1 MVETSGKLASLDS
14 AILAADLSKFLLAHP
29 LVNLCEEEN
38 AIVGLTADI
47 SITWCELDLVLAIAA
62 NVIGHSDLG
71 HGSTLV
77 HSEGGERRLLVLEV
91 HVRHA
96 VDGKQ

>member
-1 MVETSGKLASLDS
+1 MVETSGKFASLDS

-77 HSEGGERRLLVLEV
+77 HSEGGE
-91 HVRHA
+91 
-96 VDGKQ
+96 G